1 MKNTIVLKDA
11 EQPITLNLKGTK
23 DIFIIKY
30 KKVQEGK
37 YTVEWTDV
45 IETGGAPFM
54 TALIETS
61 DGGILFGGAVQGYVK
76 LPDGTSLTNSKTI
89 DNTLLVKYT
98 KKRERRAWI

>member
-1 MKNTIVLKDA
+1 
-11 EQPITLNLKGTK
+11 
-23 DIFIIKY
+23 
-30 KKVQEGK
+30 
-37 YTVEWTDV
+37 
-45 IETGGAPFM
+45 M

-98 KKRERRAWI
+98 KKETESLDMILVGQEE